1 MESLQHDPK
10 IKQQIKD
17 ILYDLLYAPVHRR
30 FQNQLNQ
37 LIIQNTLAGKF
48 THKSFIYKGELYTC
62 DTTPAP
68 RKMNRLLPQFHA
80 NMEAYIAEVTALNK
94 SELPYVLGFINQTM
108 NASNELHD
116 YLRVFP
122 SSIHGP
128 IKHLI
133 DTCTC
138 RTKKLTEA
146 EVAELLAN
154 NESARQLMMQ
164 RMAINLII

>member
-1 MESLQHDPK
+1 METLQHNPK
-10 IKQQIKD
+10 IKQQIKG
-17 ILYDLLYAPVHRR
+17 ILYDFLYAPVQRR

-48 THKSFIYKGELYTC
+48 THKSFIYKSELYTC
-62 DTTPAP
+62 DSTPAP
-68 RKMNRLLPQFHA
+68 RKMNRLFPQFHA
-80 NMEAYIAEVTALNK
+80 DMEAYIAEVTALNK
-94 SELPYVLGFINQTM
+94 TELPYVLGFINQTM

-122 SSIHGP
+122 PSIHGP
-128 IKHLI
+128 IRHLI

-138 RTKKLTEA
+138 RNKKMSEA